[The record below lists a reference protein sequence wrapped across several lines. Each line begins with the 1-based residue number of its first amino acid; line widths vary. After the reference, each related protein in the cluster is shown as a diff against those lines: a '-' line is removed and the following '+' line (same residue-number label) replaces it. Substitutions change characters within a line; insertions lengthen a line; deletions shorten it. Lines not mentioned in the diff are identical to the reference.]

1 MGSLPLSHQGSSI
14 PSCLSHPLPPGHHLW
29 TEETAGHSST
39 ASGSDTIP
47 RALFCPSGPISPV
60 TVTSQPN
67 QYGGPILCVL
77 VHLRP
82 IPPLWGCPVRDQ
94 PPSIL
99 ATGETEPY
107 EGGVPPRRH
116 CTLETGTWQAAILQ
130 RVPKPSLR
138 KSVPRFIQT
147 AAAEGHRHG
156 AQPREFLGRELS
168 ATRLSLHNEFL
179 AWRGCC
185 VGCHDNE
192 WGILKIWGWQKLC
205 ERESKSV
212 SGRGL
217 HS

>member
-1 MGSLPLSHQGSSI
+1 MPCSVPVVQF
-14 PSCLSHPLPPGHHLW
+14 P
-29 TEETAGHSST
+29 
-39 ASGSDTIP
+39 
-47 RALFCPSGPISPV
+47 PV